1 MSELIKYA
9 EYFMMAEFMKAKVAI
24 FQKENGREGVDFI
37 FKTKSRNY
45 HELYLQTIKIEE
57 KQSVSIL
64 KSALGE
70 PKDNLWVALVLL
82 MDGIEPV
89 LYLIPS
95 NQLAKPDDYVFF
107 ESEQG
112 ERLSH
117 YSSWVIKIFTK
128 GIKDVLNEYQLVNQ
142 VKNLI

>member
-1 MSELIKYA
+1 MGKLIKYA
-9 EYFMMAEFMKAKVAI
+9 EYFLMAEFMKAKIAI
-24 FQKENGREGVDFI
+24 FQKENGREGIDFI
-37 FKTKSRNY
+37 FKTKSRIY

-57 KQSVSIL
+57 KQNVSIL

-70 PKDNLWVALVLL
+70 PKDNLWIALVLL
-82 MDGIEPV
+82 IDDIEPV

-95 NQLAKPDDYVFF
+95 NQLAKPDDYIFL
-107 ESEQG
+107 ESTQG

-117 YSSWVIKIFTK
+117 FSSWQIKVFPNGMDK
-128 GIKDVLNEYQLVNQ
+128 LNEYQFVNQ